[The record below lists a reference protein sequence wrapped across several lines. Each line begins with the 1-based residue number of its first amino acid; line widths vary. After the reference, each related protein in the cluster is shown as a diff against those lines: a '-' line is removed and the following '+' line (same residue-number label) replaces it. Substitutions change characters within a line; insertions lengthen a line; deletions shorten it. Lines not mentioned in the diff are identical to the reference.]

1 MMRIAIAIAVLVW
14 VSAAQAQQHSAPAH
28 RQPPAAAN
36 AQSKPVAE
44 QRGGERSP
52 ASAKPLNTGS
62 SQQETKREWREWISL
77 VLTLITALAAAV
89 LAYVTFRLANYTARL
104 WQATSKLVESGQDT
118 ARKELRAYV
127 AVDAVYFVGAEQ
139 VPSATDPASGRP
151 LIRYTNQLKIRVRNY
166 GQTPAFGTE
175 IWREASVAKPEDSQ
189 YRYKSTKPVVAA
201 QMIHPTQAYATGLL
215 ADGEVTSSA
224 QFYTW
229 GQVVYS
235 DIYDR
240 WWKSTWCFSHEGDSR
255 FIPHGDY
262 NKEGGPYRSA
272 EEAREAVV

>member
-14 VSAAQAQQHSAPAH
+14 VSVTQAQQQPSPGH
-28 RQPPAAAN
+28 RQPSPAAK
-36 AQSKPVAE
+36 AQGKPVAE
-44 QRGGERSP
+44 QRGGEKSP
-52 ASAKPLNTGS
+52 ASAKPLNTGT
-62 SQQETKREWREWISL
+62 SQQETKKEWREWITL
-77 VLTLITALAAAV
+77 VLILITALSAGV

-127 AVDAVYFVGAEQ
+127 AVDAIYFVGVEQ
-139 VPSATDPASGRP
+139 VPNATDPASGRP
-151 LIRYTNQLKIRVRNY
+151 LIRYTNQLRIRIRNY

-189 YRYKSTKPVVAA
+189 YGYKSVNPVVAA

-215 ADGEVTSSA
+215 ADGEVTSST

-229 GQVVYS
+229 GQLVYS

-240 WWKSTWCFSHEGDSR
+240 WWK
-255 FIPHGDY
+255 
-262 NKEGGPYRSA
+262 
-272 EEAREAVV
+272 